1 MSQDDE
7 SDAPRV
13 LSIQSSVV
21 AGHVGNT
28 SSSFALQVLG
38 FDVAQLHSVQ
48 LATHTG
54 YPSIRGSRLS
64 GDDVRTLI
72 DGLRVNGLLSSFS
85 GLLSGYVASSAVLF
99 AVSGALRE
107 ITSARALA
115 GLAPPLY
122 VMDPVLGDYNAAGD
136 EGRLYV
142 ASELVDALRDA
153 IKAGGVTLLTPNAFE
168 AETLTGCPRI
178 VDARGAVAAMDALHT
193 MGARSVVITS
203 SFVASAGGVAG
214 DGHMLVFGSLP
225 WSEVTDECGPDPA
238 PAASMMGGVA
248 RRVRLWPAGPSPGTP
263 FARFAVR
270 VPRIPGS
277 FTGTGDLMA
286 ALLFAHTSRDSRGGG
301 VGGLVRAVELTLATM
316 AAVCERTERAKARA
330 VAAGRVAAAAAA
342 AGMDDATAA
351 KAQSAAAAELRL
363 VESKSAIESPLVR
376 ADMQA
381 FALDL

>member
-1 MSQDDE
+1 
-7 SDAPRV
+7 
-13 LSIQSSVV
+13 
-21 AGHVGNT
+21 
-28 SSSFALQVLG
+28 
-38 FDVAQLHSVQ
+38 
-48 LATHTG
+48 
-54 YPSIRGSRLS
+54 
-64 GDDVRTLI
+64 
-72 DGLRVNGLLSSFS
+72 
-85 GLLSGYVASSAVLF
+85 
-99 AVSGALRE
+99 
-107 ITSARALA
+107 
-115 GLAPPLY
+115 

-153 IKAGGVTLLTPNAFE
+153 IKSGGVTLLTPNAFE
-168 AETLTGCPRI
+168 AETLSGCPRI
-178 VDARGAVAAMDALHT
+178 VDARGAIAAMDALHA

-203 SFVASAGGVAG
+203 SFVASAGGAAHG
-214 DGHMLVFGSLP
+214 GGSGHMLVFGSLP
-225 WSEVTDECGPDPA
+225 WSEVTDECGPGPA
-238 PAASMMGGVA
+238 PVASMMGGVA
-248 RRVRLWPAGPSPGTP
+248 RRGRLWPAGPSPGTP

-286 ALLFAHTSRDSRGGG
+286 ALLFAHTSRDSMDGG

-342 AGMDDATAA
+342 SGVDAATAA